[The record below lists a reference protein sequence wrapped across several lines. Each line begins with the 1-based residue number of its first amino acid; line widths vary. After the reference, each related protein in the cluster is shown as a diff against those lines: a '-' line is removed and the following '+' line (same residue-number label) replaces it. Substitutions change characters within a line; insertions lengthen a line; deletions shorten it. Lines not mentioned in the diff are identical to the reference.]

1 MVAKEEMNPSKTP
14 QANDVEA
21 WRQTVR
27 RLPSTLR
34 PMLSQRLDG
43 WNLLFPFEQD
53 EVGRFFRGA
62 DSFSPLA
69 LDELT
74 AQLRSL
80 EAKMGV
86 ARWNFSENT
95 NTMQDSAM
103 LARSP
108 YFAQW
113 RAEVQRV
120 YAAIESREPP
130 QNVGTRKRLIL
141 LLLPES
147 LPVDADTAWKWWEPD
162 GQTIAIT
169 TGSRNIASLLL
180 EFYQGDDNAR
190 DASAKWLIDAEDRL
204 PASASPASLFSSLS
218 YSSLNTFRQ
227 QFLAELN
234 TIPKDMTAADQTMA
248 RLRAAGWARWS
259 PPDLAKDPRL
269 LHFLIEL
276 FLSGNGALIFPSP
289 FVEWAASEALRR
301 ARPQFLAARFGMRT
315 RPKPF
320 TSIAI
325 FENQQ
330 KVSTAPAVDDPVNSA
345 VDAAVLARYAWLAAS
360 RFPEYQNAV
369 CLCVSEHLNAA
380 RLIAPSGSGLEK
392 CKGAMRAE
400 DLCTAIHEWQNS

>member
-1 MVAKEEMNPSKTP
+1 MSPSKTVRP
-14 QANDVEA
+14 DDVA
-21 WRQTVR
+21 VWRQTVR
-27 RLPSTLR
+27 RLPPTLR
-34 PMLSQRLDG
+34 PMLTQRLDG
-43 WNLLFPFEQD
+43 WKLLFPFEQD

-62 DSFSPLA
+62 DSFSSRA
-69 LDELT
+69 FDDLT

-80 EAKMGV
+80 ETKMGV
-86 ARWNFSENT
+86 AKWNFSEST
-95 NTMQDSAM
+95 NTMQDSAI

-120 YAAIESREPP
+120 YVAIESREPP

-141 LLLPES
+141 LVLPES
-147 LPVDADTAWKWWEPD
+147 LPVDADTAWKWWGPD

-169 TGSRNIASLLL
+169 NDSRNIASLLL
-180 EFYQGDDNAR
+180 ESYQRDDNAR
-190 DASAKWLIDAEDRL
+190 EASAKWLIDAEDRL
-204 PASASPASLFSSLS
+204 PASASPASPFSSLS
-218 YSSLNTFRQ
+218 YSSLNVFRQ

-234 TIPKDMTAADQTMA
+234 TIPKDMTAADETMA
-248 RLRAAGWARWS
+248 RLRAADWARWS
-259 PPDLAKDPRL
+259 PPNVAADPRL

-301 ARPQFLAARFGMRT
+301 ARPQILAARFGMRT

-325 FENQQ
+325 FENQE

-345 VDAAVLARYAWLAAS
+345 IDAAILAPYVWLAAS
-360 RFPEYQNAV
+360 RFPEFQNAV
-369 CLCVSEHLNAA
+369 CLCLSEHLHAG
-380 RLIAPSGSGLEK
+380 RLIAPPGSGLEN
-392 CKGAMRAE
+392 CKGAMRTE
-400 DLCTAIHEWQNS
+400 DLCTAVHAWLNS